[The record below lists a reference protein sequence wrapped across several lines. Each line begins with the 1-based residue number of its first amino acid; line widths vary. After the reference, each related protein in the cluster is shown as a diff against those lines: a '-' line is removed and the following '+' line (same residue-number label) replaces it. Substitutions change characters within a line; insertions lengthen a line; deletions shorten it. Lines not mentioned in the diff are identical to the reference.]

1 MGKKKKMHSFRICF
15 FLGWTNK
22 KELFRAQ
29 CGKVPGCLAR
39 PPRAQWE
46 ATIQNVSKS
55 EKREGAKGRNGSDI
69 IDRWTDL
76 ARSSNGNRLNGL
88 VTSRGLDIFHGVDNV
103 HTLKNMSKDDLSGN
117 QKSEQNSIFRQKKGL
132 GLNGKTNVSVIEPR
146 SLDSANEELASVG
159 VTASVSH
166 GLI

>member
-1 MGKKKKMHSFRICF
+1 
-15 FLGWTNK
+15 
-22 KELFRAQ
+22 
-29 CGKVPGCLAR
+29 
-39 PPRAQWE
+39 
-46 ATIQNVSKS
+46 
-55 EKREGAKGRNGSDI
+55 
-69 IDRWTDL
+69 
-76 ARSSNGNRLNGL
+76 
-88 VTSRGLDIFHGVDNV
+88 
-103 HTLKNMSKDDLSGN
+103 MSKDDLSGN

>member
-1 MGKKKKMHSFRICF
+1 MKMHSFRICF
-15 FLGWTNK
+15 FLGWTNKK

-46 ATIQNVSKS
+46 ATIQNVSKRLR
-55 EKREGAKGRNGSDI
+55 KKEGTKSGNGSDR

-76 ARSSNGNRLNGL
+76 ARSSNDNRLNRF

-117 QKSEQNSIFRQKKGL
+117 PKLEQNSIFRQTV
-132 GLNGKTNVSVIEPR
+132 LNGKTNVSVIEPR

-159 VTASVSH
+159 VTASVGH
-166 GLI
+166 RLI

>member
-55 EKREGAKGRNGSDI
+55 EKREGAK
-69 IDRWTDL
+69 
-76 ARSSNGNRLNGL
+76 AE
-88 VTSRGLDIFHGVDNV
+88 
-103 HTLKNMSKDDLSGN
+103 M
-117 QKSEQNSIFRQKKGL
+117 E
-132 GLNGKTNVSVIEPR
+132 VIE
-146 SLDSANEELASVG
+146 
-159 VTASVSH
+159 
-166 GLI
+166 